1 MTIGREIVDDF
12 EGDVAT
18 EDNNGI
24 KWHDSA
30 ENCGDGGNVGGV
42 LTDRAIELV
51 LIFAISGN
59 LGPVN
64 AVAVAVN
71 PTKVTFGFKNED
83 SPFVD
88 GEAIDLQKF
97 GVGNNVIFDVAR
109 IGIGV
114 GLRKIAID
122 EDILGVKD
130 FFKTKN

>member
-18 EDNNGI
+18 EDDDRI

-30 ENCGDGGNVGGV
+30 ENCGDGGNVGGI
-42 LTDRAIELV
+42 LADRTIKLV

-109 IGIGV
+109 IGIRV

>member
-18 EDNNGI
+18 EDDDRI

-30 ENCGDGGNVGGV
+30 ENCGDGGNVGGI
-42 LTDRAIELV
+42 LADRTIKLV

-71 PTKVTFGFKNED
+71 STKVTFGFKNED

-109 IGIGV
+109 IGIRV